1 MDIEALGSLIR
12 TIDATYASDSVIY
25 VKNVSGDPVLAN
37 ELPAFDDHIATV
49 YPIDCLSPN
58 SISDI
63 KANTLSYINN
73 RPIVILCKGTG
84 MFDWSVPV
92 EFYNEPPY
100 TGRPFIHQKWDCFTV
115 LRDFYKRELNI
126 EMPPVTYFDEW
137 WNKGED
143 FYMTNS
149 GVAGFYPVTNLK
161 KYDVIAM
168 RLFSHVFNHSA
179 IYLGDNKIL
188 HHVGGKFSC
197 IEEIRPAY
205 VKMMFGYFRHKD
217 LVNNG

>member
-1 MDIEALGSLIR
+1 MDIDVLGSLIR
-12 TIDATYASDSVIY
+12 TIDATYKSNDLIY
-25 VKNVSGDPVLAN
+25 VKNNCGDP
-37 ELPAFDDHIATV
+37 ELSDTLPEYDDHIATV

-63 KANTLSYINN
+63 KANTVSYINN

-92 EFYNEPPY
+92 EFYNNPPY
-100 TGRPFIHQKWDCFTV
+100 TGRPFIHQKWDCFTL
-115 LRDFYKRELNI
+115 LRDYYQREFGI

-143 FYMTNS
+143 FYMQHS

-161 KYDVIAM
+161 KYDVIAF

-217 LVNNG
+217 LINNG

>member
-1 MDIEALGSLIR
+1 L
-12 TIDATYASDSVIY
+12 
-25 VKNVSGDPVLAN
+25 
-37 ELPAFDDHIATV
+37 
-49 YPIDCLSPN
+49 
-58 SISDI
+58 
-63 KANTLSYINN
+63 
-73 RPIVILCKGTG
+73 
-84 MFDWSVPV
+84 
-92 EFYNEPPY
+92 
-100 TGRPFIHQKWDCFTV
+100 
-115 LRDFYKRELNI
+115 LRDYYSREFGI

-143 FYMTNS
+143 FYMQHS

-161 KYDVIAM
+161 KYDVIAF

-217 LVNNG
+217 LINNG